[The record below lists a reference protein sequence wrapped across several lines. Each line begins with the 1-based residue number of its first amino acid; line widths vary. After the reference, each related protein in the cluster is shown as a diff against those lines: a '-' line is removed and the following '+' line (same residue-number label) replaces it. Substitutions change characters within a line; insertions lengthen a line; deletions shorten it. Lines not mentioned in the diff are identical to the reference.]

1 MSMKDIRRDYI
12 RRELNF
18 NDMNPD
24 PFTQFQQWFDETLQ
38 SEWSLDPTAMVLA
51 TCADNLP
58 TQRVVLLKDASPD
71 GFVFYTNYESQKG
84 RQLSANPHCSIHFA
98 WLPLERQITIVGKA
112 EKLTNAENESYF
124 QSRPRASQLAAWASQ
139 QSEIIHGRDAL
150 DARVRAVEEKFAD
163 VDPVPLPPFWG
174 GFRIVPEQFEFWQ
187 GRSARLHDRFRY
199 SRSDEQ
205 WQVERLQP

>member
-1 MSMKDIRRDYI
+1 MSLKNIRRDYS

-18 NDMNPD
+18 NDLNPD
-24 PFTQFQQWFDETLQ
+24 PFTQFQQWFDETVQ

-98 WLPLERQITIVGKA
+98 WLPLERQITIVGHA
-112 EKLTNAENESYF
+112 EKLTDAENESYF
-124 QSRPRASQLAAWASQ
+124 QSRPRSSQIAAWASQ
-139 QSEIIHGRDAL
+139 QSESIVGRDAL
-150 DARVRAVEEKFAD
+150 DARYREVEEKFANQ
-163 VDPVPLPPFWG
+163 DPIPLPPFWG
-174 GFRIVPEQFEFWQ
+174 GFRIVPKEFEFWQ

-199 SRSDEQ
+199 VRSDKQ
-205 WQVERLQP
+205 WKCERLQP